1 MTSSLATRRAG
12 RATSVLGAAAV
23 STLGFTVV
31 LGLFVTPPDRVQGDL
46 VRLLYLH
53 PPIAW
58 VMYLA
63 VGVMALASAL
73 YLVPRT
79 RSRFWDLTAGASAE
93 IGALF
98 CALTL
103 VTGSIWGRPTWG
115 VWWTWD
121 ARLTLTALMLA
132 LLLGDLALRRV
143 PSDVTLR
150 STRSA
155 VAGVLIVVTV
165 PLNHMAVEW
174 WRTLHQPATIVRPD
188 LDPTIDG
195 SMLWTLLLGFFAMTL
210 VYSWLLIHRFR
221 LERLVEE
228 IDDNDLRSALL
239 ERRAEGDEVS
249 VG

>member
-1 MTSSLATRRAG
+1 MAARPASTAVAALGVAALSGLA
-12 RATSVLGAAAV
+12 L
-23 STLGFTVV
+23 TVV
-31 LGLFVTPPDRVQGDL
+31 LGLFVTPPDRVQGEL

-53 PPIAW
+53 PPVAW

-93 IGALF
+93 LGALF
-98 CALTL
+98 CGLTL
-103 VTGSIWGRPTWG
+103 ATGSIWGRATWG

-132 LLLGDLALRRV
+132 LLLGYLALRRV
-143 PSDVTLR
+143 PSDVEAR

-155 VAGVLIVVTV
+155 VAGLLIVVTV

-174 WRTLHQPATIVRPD
+174 WRTLHQPATLARPD

-195 SMLWTLLLGFFAMTL
+195 SMLWTLLLGFASMTL
-210 VYSWLLIHRFR
+210 VYAWLLVHRFR
-221 LERLVEE
+221 LERLVE
-228 IDDNDLRSALL
+228 DADRAALGVALL
-239 ERRAEGDEVS
+239 ERRAEGDGVS